1 MKPRRSILSVVREE
15 KEPPSAPVE
24 PATPA
29 PAEPAPKP
37 ASKVKPIRVAKK
49 HIGGYY
55 PPNDPTIK
63 AFQKL
68 GIDLDKDQQE
78 MLFEAISDFIAKH
91 QASRAFKSETSE
103 LTDS

>member
-1 MKPRRSILSVVREE
+1 MARRSILSAVREE
-15 KEPPSAPVE
+15 KTSQPAPVE
-24 PATPA
+24 PAA
-29 PAEPAPKP
+29 SASEPAPRPAARIKP
-37 ASKVKPIRVAKK
+37 SRIAKK

-78 MLFEAISDFIAKH
+78 MLFEAISDYVAKH
-91 QASRAFKSETSE
+91 QAASAFE
-103 LTDS
+103 

>member
-1 MKPRRSILSVVREE
+1 MARRSILSVVREE
-15 KEPPSAPVE
+15 KPSQSAPVE
-24 PATPA
+24 PAA
-29 PAEPAPKP
+29 PLPEPAPRP
-37 ASKVKPIRVAKK
+37 AASKVKPSRIAKK

-78 MLFEAISDFIAKH
+78 MLFEAITDFVAKH
-91 QASRAFKSETSE
+91 QAASAFE
-103 LTDS
+103 

>member
-1 MKPRRSILSVVREE
+1 MAARRSILAVVRDQNPS
-15 KEPPSAPVE
+15 PPPPAESAA
-24 PATPA
+24 PASA
-29 PAEPAPKP
+29 ASAAEPAPKP
-37 ASKVKPIRVAKK
+37 VSKVKPSRVAKK

-78 MLFEAISDFIAKH
+78 MLFEAISDYVAKH
-91 QASRAFKSETSE
+91 QAASAFE
-103 LTDS
+103 